1 MNWSVEFID
10 EAKKDIKHLD
20 HSAQIQVLKG
30 IKKVAQ
36 NPVSVYEGGYG
47 KPLGYKSGTNLTS
60 LLKIKFRDLGIRVVY
75 KVEYSDTIMK
85 IIVVS
90 ARTDD
95 QVYKEAEKR
104 RQKHKL

>member
-1 MNWSVEFID
+1 MTWNIEFID
-10 EAKKDIKHLD
+10 EARKDMKHLD

-30 IKKVAQ
+30 IRKVSQ

-47 KPLGYKSGTNLTS
+47 RPLGHKGDTNLTS
-60 LLKIKFRDLGIRVVY
+60 FLKIKFRDLGIRVVY
-75 KVEYSDTIMK
+75 KVEYSDTVMS

-95 QVYKEAEKR
+95 EVYKEAEKR
-104 RQKHKL
+104 RQKHDL